1 MYEENEKE
9 QQKDEGWRK
18 PKGKSNKPEKREE
31 REKK

>member
-18 PKGKSNKPEKREE
+18 PKPEKREE